1 MIQALRSLGGGLVAS
16 LLSLAYVFSY
26 GALIFTGPLQP
37 FLGQGMAAAL
47 ITAAVTAPIVAF
59 GSSFRSAVAGPD
71 SNTAALLASMMV
83 MLAPTLSAMPPDR
96 ALALAITCLGC
107 STLITGIA
115 LFLLGWQRLGRLVRF
130 VPYPVVA
137 GFLAATGWLMVSGA
151 VLMTTG
157 LPLTL
162 PTLPSFAERAT
173 AVLLGITAL
182 WAAVLWLV
190 TARWKQPLVL
200 PLALLAATLATHGG
214 IALLALPESTIAQS
228 GLMFSLPGD
237 AWPLIPLLTGDA
249 FRVDWTALAP
259 VAGDMLAV
267 AVLAVLSILL
277 NSTSIELATG
287 QDVDL
292 DRELRVQGLANV
304 ASAVAGGFVG
314 HVSVSRTLVN
324 IAAGGATRLSGA
336 VVGLVALAVLT
347 VGGDAVAYVPRFVLG
362 GLVLYLGAKL
372 LWDWGLLSRHGLP
385 LRDWLVVVAI
395 VLVTYEF
402 GFLLALLFGML
413 AGCVIFAVD
422 VSRIRIIRH
431 QFGLDERSSSL
442 VRSTAE
448 SNFLLE
454 NGGQVQVLVLS
465 GYLFFG
471 SAYSLLERVTALVA
485 ERRPKTMIFDFSGVT
500 GIDSSAGAS
509 FAKIRELLR
518 KNGIRQVMAAM
529 SPAATAILSG
539 RAGLDDAVGRHDHL
553 DTALEQAEGEM
564 LRAHDAAGA
573 QRRSMIDWLT
583 DVIGERPVAE
593 ELFERMTPAPRS
605 ADGYLCRQGDPTDS
619 LIFVERGPVS
629 VILER
634 EDLSPLRV
642 RVFGAHTLVGEVG
655 FFLDSPRSASLSA
668 AAEAAAWA
676 LNREAFD
683 QFMRQRPKEALA
695 LAIHVIRLQSE
706 RLTFA
711 NRQIASL
718 QR

>member
-26 GALIFTGPLQP
+26 AALIFTGPLQP
-37 FLGQGMAAAL
+37 FLAQGIAAAL
-47 ITAAVTAPIVAF
+47 ITAAVTAPIIAL
-59 GSSFRSAVAGPD
+59 GSSFRAAVAGPD

-83 MLAPTLSAMPPDR
+83 ILAPRLSVMPPER
-96 ALALAITCLGC
+96 ALALAIVCLGC

-115 LFLLGWQRLGRLVRF
+115 LFLLGWRRLGKLVRF

-157 LPLTL
+157 QPLTVQS
-162 PTLPSFAERAT
+162 LPSFAEQHI
-173 AVLLGITAL
+173 AVLLGITVL
-182 WAAVLWLV
+182 WAAALWLV
-190 TARWKQPLVL
+190 TARWKH
-200 PLALLAATLATHGG
+200 A
-214 IALLALPESTIAQS
+214 LALPTALVAGTFATHAALRLLGLSEGTIAQS
-228 GLMFSLPGD
+228 GMMFALPGD
-237 AWPLIPLLTGDA
+237 AQPLIPLITGDA
-249 FRVDWTALAP
+249 LRIDWAALAP

-267 AVLAVLSILL
+267 AVLATLSILL

-287 QDVDL
+287 QDIDL

-304 ASAVAGGFVG
+304 ASAAVGGFVG

-324 IAAGGATRLSGA
+324 IAAGGATRLSGI
-336 VVGLVALAVLT
+336 VVGLVALAVLIG
-347 VGGDAVAYVPRFVLG
+347 GGDVVAYVPRFVLG

-372 LWDWGLLSRHGLP
+372 LWDWGVLSRHGLP
-385 LRDWLVVVAI
+385 ARDWLVVVAI
-395 VLVTYEF
+395 VLVTYQF
-402 GFLLALLFGML
+402 GFLPALIFGML

-442 VRSTAE
+442 VRSTEE
-448 SNFLLE
+448 SAFLLE
-454 NGGQVQVLVLS
+454 HGGQVQALVLS

-471 SAYSLLERVTALVA
+471 SAYSLLERVAALVGM
-485 ERRPKTMIFDFSGVT
+485 RRPKTVIFDFSGVT

-529 SPAATAILSG
+529 SPAATAILSAS
-539 RAGLDDAVGRHDHL
+539 AGIDANVSRHDHL
-553 DTALEQAEGEM
+553 DAALEEAEEDM
-564 LRAHDAAGA
+564 LRAHDAAEG
-573 QRRSMIDWLT
+573 QRRSMVDWLS
-583 DVIGERPVAE
+583 DVIGDRAIAQ
-593 ELFERMTPAPRS
+593 ELFEYMTPAPRS

-619 LIFVERGPVS
+619 LIFVERGPIS

-634 EDLSPLRV
+634 EELSPLRV

-655 FFLDSPRSASLSA
+655 FFLDAPRSASLRA
-668 AAEAAAWA
+668 APDSIAWA
-676 LNREAFD
+676 LSREAFD
-683 QFMRQRPKEALA
+683 RFMRQRPKEALA

>member
-1 MIQALRSLGGGLVAS
+1 
-16 LLSLAYVFSY
+16 
-26 GALIFTGPLQP
+26 
-37 FLGQGMAAAL
+37 
-47 ITAAVTAPIVAF
+47 
-59 GSSFRSAVAGPD
+59 
-71 SNTAALLASMMV
+71 MMV
-83 MLAPTLSAMPPDR
+83 MLAPTLAAMPPER
-96 ALALAITCLGC
+96 ALALAIACLGC
-107 STLITGIA
+107 STLITGVA
-115 LFLLGWQRLGRLVRF
+115 LFLLGWRRLGKLVRF

-162 PTLPSFAERAT
+162 QTLPSFAERST
-173 AVLLGITAL
+173 ALLLGITAL

-190 TARWKQPLVL
+190 TARWKHPLTL
-200 PLALLAATLATHGG
+200 PLALLAGT
-214 IALLALPESTIAQS
+214 IAAHAVIGLLALPESSVARS

-237 AWPLIPLLTGDA
+237 ARPLVPLVTGDL

-267 AVLAVLSILL
+267 AVLATLSILL

-292 DRELRVQGLANV
+292 DRELQVQGLANV
-304 ASAVAGGFVG
+304 ASAAVGGFVG

-324 IAAGGATRLSGA
+324 IAAGGATRLAGI
-336 VVGLVALAVLT
+336 VVGLVALAVLIG
-347 VGGDAVAYVPRFVLG
+347 GGDVVAYVPRFVLG

-372 LWDWGLLSRHGLP
+372 LWDWGFLSRRGLP

-402 GFLLALLFGML
+402 GFLPALLFGML

-442 VRSTAE
+442 VRSTEQSA
-448 SNFLLE
+448 FLLE
-454 NGGQVQVLVLS
+454 HGGQVQVLVLS

-471 SAYSLLERVTALVA
+471 SAYSLLEQVTALVA

-509 FAKIRELLR
+509 FSKIRELLR
-518 KNGIRQVMAAM
+518 KNDIRQVMAAM
-529 SPAATAILSG
+529 SEAATVILSAS
-539 RAGLDDAVGRHDHL
+539 AGLGPEVGRQDHL
-553 DTALEQAEGEM
+553 DTALEEAEEDM
-564 LRAHDAAGA
+564 LRAHDAAQG
-573 QRRSMIDWLT
+573 QRRSMVDWLT
-583 DVIGERPVAE
+583 EVIDERAVAQ

-634 EDLSPLRV
+634 HELSPLRV

-655 FFLDSPRSASLSA
+655 FFLDAPRSASLSA
-668 AAEAAAWA
+668 AADSIAWS
-676 LNREAFD
+676 LSRDAFD